1 LLNPQFI
8 YFDLD
13 DTLLDH
19 RKAEKCALRDVKG
32 HFAEHFD
39 SVRAN
44 HLENVYHEGNVDLWE
59 RYAHGTIK
67 KEQLR
72 IRRFEILLE
81 ALAIELL
88 DPHEVSDY
96 YLSRYGEYWTYCG
109 GARDVFF
116 AIAERYPVGILTNG
130 FAEIQH
136 AKLEKFQEVRD
147 ILKALVI
154 SEEVGYMKP
163 HPRLFAHAAEQAGAS
178 SDSILYVGDSYRS
191 DVEGGSRA
199 GWQVIWYAPEVEI
212 PPAGVMHAKNWH
224 DIAAHLL

>member
-96 YLSRYGEYWTYCG
+96 YLSRW
-109 GARDVFF
+109 DSF
-116 AIAERYPVGILTNG
+116 APSAPIPY
-130 FAEIQH
+130 
-136 AKLEKFQEVRD
+136 
-147 ILKALVI
+147 
-154 SEEVGYMKP
+154 
-163 HPRLFAHAAEQAGAS
+163 
-178 SDSILYVGDSYRS
+178 LYVASRS
-191 DVEGGSRA
+191 LRTLTLN
-199 GWQVIWYAPEVEI
+199 PL
-212 PPAGVMHAKNWH
+212 P
-224 DIAAHLL
+224 L